1 MGENYRLG
9 LDLGTNSI
17 GWALL
22 RLDEHGVPCGL
33 LDFGAHI
40 FHDGRDPTSQQSLTA
55 DRRVARGARRRRDRY
70 LQRRRRL
77 QALLSDYG
85 LLPISKD
92 ERKALGRQDPYTLRA
107 RALDSRLKPYE
118 LGRTLF
124 HMNQRRG
131 FKSNRLAGEEDE
143 KERGKIAKHI
153 GKLREQIDPKT
164 PGRRTLGEWLHRRQA
179 RGEPVRFRPETAT
192 FYPTRDMYEQEFD
205 EIQRAQEQNQTLTP
219 GQWDA
224 LRTIIIHQRPLKPV
238 EVGRCTLDP
247 SEPRARKALPLAQ
260 EFRIY
265 QEVNNLRICE
275 PGQRK
280 ERPLRKDE
288 RETLI
293 QILLSGSDVQFS
305 SLAKKIGVDERTRI
319 NLASEKRKKLDGDAT
334 AKKLGNKNIFGR
346 RRWNELSGDF
356 GAREE
361 TRRLQNEIV
370 KALLDQNMSD
380 NELSA
385 TAQREWG
392 LDEEKASRLCRVR
405 LPQGTIH
412 LGETALG
419 KITPELAKGLRYDEA
434 VRRHYRDHFDFSEDG
449 QSSELPYY
457 GETLPR
463 YMMPVRE
470 GDGSHDEQY
479 HGRIGNPTVHIGL
492 NRLRKLVN
500 EIIACHGKPDSIV
513 IELARDLKNSLED
526 RKKIAKQQAEEKN
539 ANEERRKAITNAKV
553 QPTPLMMRKIRLWEE
568 QAVGAT
574 KQCTFCGGNISINQA
589 LSERTEIEHLLPFSR
604 TLDDSMANKVLAHI
618 ECNRRKGNRSPIEA
632 FGAEK
637 SGKYEYAGILERA
650 RSLPGNKAWRFNED
664 AMERYEWEERGF
676 LNRQLNE
683 TRYLSRVAREYM
695 TSICP
700 KEKVYVVTG
709 QLTAMLRGKWGI
721 TTGKLLGD
729 GQTADE
735 HSKNRNDHR
744 HHAVDALVIALT
756 SRSLLQRVATL
767 AGQNRE
773 EGIKRLLAN
782 FPKPWDGF
790 SHEELRRRLARVVVS
805 HRPEHGLAGQLHN
818 ATAYGMIDKVEE
830 GNGSFSND
838 KYQVVV
844 TKPLA
849 SAKPEPKLLDAVR
862 DAGLKKALKKLWDSV
877 DKNESGKPAEKW
889 KKFTERAANPGE
901 LGEFGFDGAKHGVWR
916 VRVTENLT
924 VHPLPRKGPYKAVK
938 PDSNAF
944 MDVFEMP
951 NGKWQ
956 AVTITRLAANAP
968 DFMERHNELRPHP
981 AARRIA
987 RLFIGDMVAITEND
1001 DRHICRIQKLSG
1013 QYVIL
1018 SPHNEANADQR
1029 SKDDD
1034 DPFKLTQKSVNVLR
1048 SLYFRKI
1055 HVDILGRIRDPG
1067 PRS

>member
-17 GWALL
+17 GWALV

-55 DRRVARGARRRRDRY
+55 DRRLARSARRRRDRY

-92 ERKALGRQDPYTLRA
+92 ERKALGRHDPYALRA
-107 RALDSRLKPYE
+107 RALDGPLKPYE

-131 FKSNRLAGEEDE
+131 FKSNRLSGEEDE
-143 KERGKIAKHI
+143 KERGKIAERI
-153 GKLREQIDPKT
+153 GKLREQIDSEA
-164 PGRRTLGEWLHRRQA
+164 PGRRTLGEWLHRRRAQDK
-179 RGEPVRFRPETAT
+179 PVRFRPETAI

-205 EIQRAQEQNQTLTP
+205 AIREAQEQNQTLTP
-219 GQWDA
+219 NQWDA
-224 LRTIIIHQRPLKPV
+224 LREIIIAQRPLKPV

-247 SEPRARKALPLAQ
+247 SEPRAHKALPLAQ

-280 ERPLRKDE
+280 ERPLREDE
-288 RETLI
+288 REILI
-293 QILLSGSDVQFS
+293 QILLSGSDVGFS
-305 SLAKKIGVDERTRI
+305 SLAKKIGVDEQTRI
-319 NLASEKRKKLDGDAT
+319 NLASEKRKRLDGDAT

-346 RRWNELSGDF
+346 RRWNQLSGNS

-361 TRRLQNEIV
+361 TRRRQNEIV
-370 KALLDQNMSD
+370 KALLDRNRND
-380 NELSA
+380 DELIA
-385 TAQREWG
+385 AAQREWG
-392 LDEEKASRLCRVR
+392 LDEEKAARLCHAR
-405 LPQGTIH
+405 LPQGTVH
-412 LGETALG
+412 LGETALNRV
-419 KITPELAKGLRYDEA
+419 TPELAKGLRYDEA
-434 VRRHYRDHFDFSEDG
+434 VQRHYRGHSDLSGDG

-457 GETLPR
+457 GEVLRR
-463 YMMPVRE
+463 YMMPVRK
-470 GDGSHDEQY
+470 GDGSPEEQS

-500 EIIACHGKPDSIV
+500 EIIARHGKPDSVV

-526 RKKIAKQQAEEKN
+526 RKEISRRQAEAQE
-539 ANEERRKAITNAKV
+539 ANEKRREVIAAAKV
-553 QPTPLMMRKIRLWEE
+553 QPTPLMMRKVRLWEE

-574 KQCTFCGGNISINQA
+574 KQCPFCGGNISINQA
-589 LSERTEIEHLLPFSR
+589 LSEKTEIEHLLPFSR
-604 TLDDSMANKVLAHI
+604 TLDDSMANKVLAHT

-632 FGAEK
+632 FGAEN
-637 SGKYEYAGILERA
+637 SGKYEYSRILERA
-650 RSLPGNKAWRFNED
+650 RNLPGNKAWRFNED
-664 AMERYEWEERGF
+664 AMERYEREERGF
-676 LNRQLNE
+676 LNRQLDE

-729 GQTADE
+729 GEIADE
-735 HSKNRNDHR
+735 RSKNRNDHR
-744 HHAVDALVIALT
+744 HHAIDALVIALT

-773 EGIKRLLAN
+773 AGIERLLAN

-790 SHEELRRRLARVVVS
+790 SHEEIRQRLARVVVS

-818 ATAYGMIDKVEE
+818 KTAYGMIDRIEE
-830 GNGSFSND
+830 GDGPFSND

-849 SAKPEPKLLDAVR
+849 STKPEPKLLDAVR
-862 DAGLKKALKKLWDSV
+862 DAALKEALKNLWDSV
-877 DKNESGKPAEKW
+877 DKTESGKPAEKW
-889 KKFTERAANPGE
+889 KKFTERAASPGE
-901 LGEFGFDGAKHGVWR
+901 LGKFGFSGAKHGVRR

-924 VHPLPRKGPYKAVK
+924 VHPLPRKGLYKAVK

-968 DFMERHNELRPHP
+968 DFQRRHNELRPHP

-987 RLFIGDMVAITEND
+987 RLFVGDMVATEGSNSTT
-1001 DRHICRIQKLSG
+1001 ICKIQQLSG
-1013 QYVIL
+1013 QLVVL
-1018 SPHNEANADQR
+1018 APHNESNTDKR
-1029 SKDDD
+1029 DRDGK
-1034 DPFKLTQKSVNVLR
+1034 DPFNYTRKRVNALR
-1048 SLYFRKI
+1048 RIGFRKI
-1055 HVDILGRIRDPG
+1055 RVDILGRIWDPG

>member
-107 RALDSRLKPYE
+107 RALDGPLKPYE

-124 HMNQRRG
+124 HLNQRRG
-131 FKSNRLAGEEDE
+131 FKSNRLSGEEDE
-143 KERGKIAKHI
+143 KERSKIAERI
-153 GKLREQIDPKT
+153 GKLREEIDPKT
-164 PGRRTLGEWLHRRQA
+164 PGRRTLGEWLHRRHA
-179 RGEPVRFRPETAT
+179 RRKPVRFRPESAT
-192 FYPTRDMYEQEFD
+192 FYPTREMYEEEFD
-205 EIQRAQEQNQTLTP
+205 AIREAQKQNPILTP
-219 GQWDA
+219 SQWDA

-247 SEPRARKALPLAQ
+247 SEPRAHKALPLAQ

-280 ERPLRKDE
+280 ERPLREDE
-288 RETLI
+288 REILI
-293 QILLSGSDVQFS
+293 QILLRGSDVQFS
-305 SLAKKIGVDERTRI
+305 SLAKKIGVDDQTRI

-346 RRWNELSGDF
+346 RRWNQLSGDSS
-356 GAREE
+356 AREE
-361 TRRLQNEIV
+361 TRRRQNEIV
-370 KALLDQNMSD
+370 KALLDQNRND
-380 NELSA
+380 NELIA

-392 LDEEKASRLCRVR
+392 LDEEEASMLCRAR
-405 LPQGTIH
+405 LPQGTVH
-412 LGETALG
+412 LGETALHRV
-419 KITPELAKGLRYDEA
+419 TPELARGLRYDEA
-434 VRRHYRDHFDFSEDG
+434 VRRHYRDHSDFSGDG

-457 GETLPR
+457 GKFLHR
-463 YMMPVRE
+463 YVVGGGKE
-470 GDGSHDEQY
+470 GDEAAR

-492 NRLRKLVN
+492 NRVRKLVN
-500 EIIACHGKPDSIV
+500 ELIALHGKPDSIV

-526 RKKIAKQQAEEKN
+526 RKEISKRQAEAQK
-539 ANEERRKAITNAKV
+539 ANEERKKAITDAKV
-553 QPTPLMMRKIRLWEE
+553 QPTPLMIRKIRLWEE

-574 KQCTFCGGNISINQA
+574 KQCPFCGGNISVNQA
-589 LSERTEIEHLLPFSR
+589 LSEKTEIEHLLPFSR

-632 FGAEK
+632 FGTEK

-664 AMERYEWEERGF
+664 AMERYEREERGF

-695 TSICP
+695 TSVCP

-735 HSKNRNDHR
+735 RSKNRNDHR

-767 AGQNRE
+767 AGKNRE
-773 EGIKRLLAN
+773 AGIERLLAN
-782 FPKPWDGF
+782 FPRPWDGF
-790 SHEELRRRLARVVVS
+790 SHEEIRQRLARVVVS

-818 ATAYGMIDKVEE
+818 ATAYGMIGRIEE
-830 GNGSFSND
+830 GKGPFSND

-849 SAKPEPKLLDAVR
+849 STKPKPKLLDAVR
-862 DAGLKKALKKLWDSV
+862 DAGLKAALKELWDSV
-877 DKNESGKPAEKW
+877 EETESGTPAEKW
-889 KKFTERAANPGE
+889 KKFTERAASPGE
-901 LGEFGFDGAKHGVWR
+901 LRNFGFGGARHGVRR
-916 VRVTENLT
+916 VRVIENLT
-924 VHPLPRKGPYKAVK
+924 IHPLPKKGPYKAVK

-968 DFMERHNELRPHP
+968 DFKERHNELKPHP
-981 AARRIA
+981 AARRIT
-987 RLFIGDMVAITEND
+987 RLFKGDMVAIEENGETVV
-1001 DRHICRIQKLSG
+1001 CRVQQFSKHHVRLA
-1013 QYVIL
+1013 
-1018 SPHNEANADQR
+1018 PHNEANA
-1029 SKDDD
+1029 
-1034 DPFKLTQKSVNVLR
+1034 KLIQKSVNVLR
-1048 SLYFRKI
+1048 IHCFRKI
-1055 HVDILGRIRDPG
+1055 HVDILGRIRDTG

>member
-22 RLDEHGVPCGL
+22 RLDGEGEPCDL

-55 DRRVARGARRRRDRY
+55 DRRLARGARRRRDRY

-85 LLPISKD
+85 LLPISRD
-92 ERKALGRQDPYTLRA
+92 ERKALGRHDPYTLRA
-107 RALDSRLKPYE
+107 RALDGPLKPYE

-131 FKSNRLAGEEDE
+131 FKSNRLSGEEDE
-143 KERGKIAKHI
+143 KERGEIAKRI
-153 GKLREQIDPKT
+153 GKLREQIDPET
-164 PGRRTLGEWLHRRQA
+164 PGRRTLGERLHRRHA
-179 RGEPVRFRPETAT
+179 RGKPVRFRPEWAI
-192 FYPTRDMYEQEFD
+192 FYPTRDMYEQEFN
-205 EIQRAQEQNQTLTP
+205 EIRRAQEQNQTLTP
-219 GQWDA
+219 NQWDA
-224 LRTIIIHQRPLKPV
+224 LREIIIDQRDLKPV

-247 SEPRARKALPLAQ
+247 SEPRAHKALPLAQ

-280 ERPLRKDE
+280 ERPLRENE

-305 SLAKKIGVDERTRI
+305 SLAKKIGVDEQTRI

-346 RRWNELSGDF
+346 RRWNEFSGESY
-356 GAREE
+356 AREE
-361 TRRLQNEIV
+361 TRRRQNEIV
-370 KALLDQNMSD
+370 KALLDQNRND
-380 NELSA
+380 DELIA
-385 TAQREWG
+385 TAQSEWG
-392 LDEEKASRLCRVR
+392 LNAGEASRLCHAR

-412 LGETALG
+412 LGETALNRV
-419 KITPELAKGLRYDEA
+419 TPELAKGLRYDEA
-434 VRRHYRDHFDFSEDG
+434 VRRHYPHHSDLSGDG

-457 GETLPR
+457 GKFLPR
-463 YMMPVRE
+463 YVVGGGKE
-470 GDGSHDEQY
+470 GDEAAR

-500 EIIACHGKPDSIV
+500 EIIARHGKPDSIV

-526 RKKIAKQQAEEKN
+526 RKEISKRQAEAQE
-539 ANEERRKAITNAKV
+539 ANERRREAIVAVKA

-568 QAVGAT
+568 QAVGTT
-574 KQCTFCGGNISINQA
+574 KQCPFCGGNISINQA

-604 TLDDSMANKVLAHI
+604 TLDDSVANKVLAHT

-650 RSLPGNKAWRFNED
+650 RRLPGNKAWRFNED
-664 AMERYEWEERGF
+664 AMERYEREERGF

-729 GQTADE
+729 GETADA
-735 HSKNRNDHR
+735 HSKNRNDYR
-744 HHAVDALVIALT
+744 HHAIDALVIALT

-773 EGIKRLLAN
+773 AGIERLLAN

-790 SHEELRRRLARVVVS
+790 SHEELRQRLSRVVVS

-818 ATAYGMIDKVEE
+818 ATAYGMIRRIEE
-830 GNGSFSND
+830 GKGPFSND
-838 KYQVVV
+838 KYQVVMK
-844 TKPLA
+844 KPLA
-849 SAKPEPKLLDAVR
+849 STKPQPKLLDAVR
-862 DAGLKKALKKLWDSV
+862 DSGLKEALKELWISV
-877 DKNESGKPAEKW
+877 EKTESGTPAEKW
-889 KKFTERAANPGE
+889 KKFIERAASPGE
-901 LGEFGFDGAKHGVWR
+901 LGNFGFSGAKHGVRR

-924 VHPLPRKGPYKAVK
+924 VHPLPKKGLYKAVK

-968 DFMERHNELRPHP
+968 DFQRRHNELKPHP

-987 RLFIGDMVAITEND
+987 RLFVGDMVAIVEHG
-1001 DRHICRIQKLSG
+1001 DRYIYRIQRLSG
-1013 QYVIL
+1013 QQVSL

-1029 SKDDD
+1029 SRDRN
-1034 DPFKLTQKSVNVLR
+1034 DPFKFTRKMVNVLR
-1048 SLYFRKI
+1048 NLRFRKI
-1055 HVDILGRIRDPG
+1055 HVDILGRVRDSG
-1067 PRS
+1067 PRN

>member
-55 DRRVARGARRRRDRY
+55 DRRVARGARRRHGRY

-85 LLPISKD
+85 LLPISRD
-92 ERKALGRQDPYTLRA
+92 DRKSLGRQDPYTLRA
-107 RALDSRLKPYE
+107 RALDGPLRPYE

-143 KERGKIAKHI
+143 KERGETAKRI
-153 GKLREQIDPKT
+153 GRLREEIDPKT
-164 PGRRTLGEWLHRRQA
+164 PGKRTLGEWLHRRHA
-179 RGEPVRFRPETAT
+179 RGKTVRFRPESAD

-205 EIQRAQEQNQTLTP
+205 AIRKVQEPRQALTP
-219 GQWDA
+219 GQWDE
-224 LRTIIIHQRPLKPV
+224 LRTIIIAQRPLKPV

-247 SEPRARKALPLAQ
+247 SEPRAHKALPLAQ

-275 PGQRK
+275 PEQRK
-280 ERPLRKDE
+280 ERPLRDGE

-293 QILLSGSDVQFS
+293 QILLRGSDVQFS
-305 SLAKKIGVDERTRI
+305 GLAKKIGVDERTRI
-319 NLASEKRKKLDGDAT
+319 NLASEKRKRLDGDAT
-334 AKKLGNKNIFGR
+334 AKKLRNKNLFGK
-346 RRWNELSGDF
+346 RWNQLPGEF
-356 GAREE
+356 
-361 TRRLQNEIV
+361 QNNIV
-370 KALLDQNMSD
+370 KALL
-380 NELSA
+380 NEQRDDDELTA
-385 TAQREWG
+385 TAEHEWG
-392 LDEEKASRLCRVR
+392 LDEEAAFGLCRVR
-405 LPQGTIH
+405 LPQGTVH
-412 LGETALG
+412 LGETALR

-434 VRRHYRDHFDFSEDG
+434 VRRHYRGHSDFSGDG

-457 GETLPR
+457 GKALDR
-463 YMMPVRE
+463 YVIGGGRE
-470 GDGSHDEQY
+470 GDEAARY
-479 HGRIGNPTVHIGL
+479 GRIGNPTVHIGL

-500 EIIACHGKPDSIV
+500 ELIARHGKPNSIV

-526 RKKIAKQQAEEKN
+526 RKEIAKRQADAQK
-539 ANEERRKAITNAKV
+539 ANEDRRKAIKAVNV

-568 QAVGAT
+568 QAVNAT
-574 KQCTFCGGNISINQA
+574 KQCPFCGGNISINQA
-589 LSERTEIEHLLPFSR
+589 LSEKTEIEHLLPFSR
-604 TLDDSMANKVLAHI
+604 TLDDSMANKVLAHT
-618 ECNRRKGNRSPIEA
+618 ECNRRKGNRSPSEA
-632 FGAEK
+632 FGAEN

-650 RSLPGNKAWRFNED
+650 RRLPGNKAWRFNED
-664 AMERYEWEERGF
+664 AMERYEREERGF

-721 TTGKLLGD
+721 TTGKLLG
-729 GQTADE
+729 GGETADE
-735 HSKNRNDHR
+735 RSKNRNDHR
-744 HHAVDALVIALT
+744 HHAIDALVIALT

-773 EGIKRLLAN
+773 AGIERLLAN

-790 SHEELRRRLARVVVS
+790 SHEEIRQRLSRVVVS

-818 ATAYGMIDKVEE
+818 ETAYGMIGRIEE
-830 GNGSFSND
+830 GDGPFSND

-849 SAKPEPKLLDAVR
+849 STKPQPKLLDAVR
-862 DAGLKKALKKLWDSV
+862 DTSLKEALKELWAFVEKTED
-877 DKNESGKPAEKW
+877 GKPAEKW
-889 KKFTERAANPGE
+889 KKFTERAAIPGE
-901 LGEFGFDGAKHGVWR
+901 LAKFGFHGAKHGVRR
-916 VRVTENLT
+916 VRVVENLT
-924 VHPLPRKGPYKAVK
+924 VHPLPRKGLYKAVK

-968 DFMERHNELRPHP
+968 DFKERHNELKPHP

-987 RLFIGDMVAITEND
+987 RLFIGDMVAVMENG
-1001 DRHICRIQKLSG
+1001 DRHIYRIQQISG
-1013 QYVIL
+1013 QRMWL

-1029 SKDDD
+1029 NRDGD
-1034 DPFKLTQKSVNVLR
+1034 DPFKLTAKRVNVLR
-1048 SLYFRKI
+1048 KHGFRKI
-1055 HVDILGRIRDPG
+1055 HVSILGKVRDSG

>member
-55 DRRVARGARRRRDRY
+55 DRRVARSARRRRDRY
-70 LQRRRRL
+70 LQRRRLL
-77 QALLSDYG
+77 QALLLDYG
-85 LLPISKD
+85 LLPISRD
-92 ERKALGRQDPYTLRA
+92 ERKDLGRQDPYTLRA
-107 RALDSRLKPYE
+107 RALDGPLEPYE

-131 FKSNRLAGEEDE
+131 FKSNRLSGEEDE
-143 KERGKIAKHI
+143 KERGKIAERI
-153 GKLREQIDPKT
+153 GKLREEIDPGT
-164 PGRRTLGEWLHRRQA
+164 PGRRTLGEWLHRRHA
-179 RGEPVRFRPETAT
+179 RHKPVRFRPESAT
-192 FYPTRDMYEQEFD
+192 FYPTREMYEEEFD
-205 EIQRAQEQNQTLTP
+205 AIRKMQEQNQTLTP
-219 GQWDA
+219 SQWDA

-238 EVGRCTLDP
+238 EVGRCSLDP
-247 SEPRARKALPLAQ
+247 SEPRAHKALPLAQ

-280 ERPLRKDE
+280 ERPLREDE
-288 RETLI
+288 RETLV
-293 QILLSGSDVQFS
+293 QILLGGTDVQFS

-346 RRWNELSGDF
+346 RRWNQLSGES
-356 GAREE
+356 GVRED
-361 TRRLQNEIV
+361 TRHRQNEIV
-370 KALLDQNMSD
+370 KALLDQNRND
-380 NELSA
+380 DELIA
-385 TAQREWG
+385 TARREWG
-392 LDEEKASRLCRVR
+392 LDEEAASGLCRVR
-405 LPQGTIH
+405 LPQGTVH
-412 LGETALG
+412 LGETALRRV
-419 KITPELAKGLRYDEA
+419 TPELARGLRYDEA
-434 VRRHYRDHFDFSEDG
+434 VRLHYPHHSDLSGDG

-457 GETLPR
+457 GKFLPR
-463 YMMPVRE
+463 YVVGGGKE
-470 GDGSHDEQY
+470 GDEAAR

-492 NRLRKLVN
+492 NRVRKLVN
-500 EIIACHGKPDSIV
+500 ELIGVHGKPDSIV

-526 RKKIAKQQAEEKN
+526 RKEISKRQAEAQE
-539 ANEERRKAITNAKV
+539 ANEEREKTITGAKV

-568 QAVGAT
+568 QAVGST
-574 KQCTFCGGNISINQA
+574 KQCPFCGGNISINQA
-589 LSERTEIEHLLPFSR
+589 LSEKTEIEHLLPFSK
-604 TLDDSMANKVLAHI
+604 TLDDSMANKVLAHT

-650 RSLPGNKAWRFNED
+650 RRLPGNKAWRFNED
-664 AMERYEWEERGF
+664 AMERYEREERGF

-683 TRYLSRVAREYM
+683 TRYISRVAREYM

-729 GQTADE
+729 GDIADE
-735 HSKNRNDHR
+735 RSKNRNDHR

-773 EGIKRLLAN
+773 AGIERLLAN
-782 FPKPWDGF
+782 FPKPWEGF
-790 SHEELRRRLARVVVS
+790 SHEEIRQRLARVVVS

-818 ATAYGMIDKVEE
+818 ATAYGMIRRLEE
-830 GNGSFSND
+830 GKEPFSND

-849 SAKPEPKLLDAVR
+849 SPKPQPKLLDAVR
-862 DAGLKKALKKLWDSV
+862 DDGLKKALNKLWNSV
-877 DKNESGKPAEKW
+877 DKTESGKPAEKW
-889 KKFTERAANPGE
+889 KKFTKRAASPGE
-901 LGEFGFDGAKHGVWR
+901 LGKFGFSGAKHGVRR

-924 VHPLPRKGPYKAVK
+924 VHPLPRKGLYKAVK

-968 DFMERHNELRPHP
+968 DFQRRHNKLRPHP

-987 RLFIGDMVAITEND
+987 RLFAGDMVAITENGEGN
-1001 DRHICRIQKLSG
+1001 IYRIQKLSG
-1013 QYVIL
+1013 QQVIFA
-1018 SPHNEANADQR
+1018 PHNEANADQR
-1029 SKDDD
+1029 NRDGD
-1034 DPFKLTQKSVNVLR
+1034 DPFKLTGKSVNALR
-1048 SLYFRKI
+1048 SLGFRKI
-1055 HVDILGRIRDPG
+1055 HVDILGRVRDPG

>member
-1 MGENYRLG
+1 M
-9 LDLGTNSI
+9 
-17 GWALL
+17 
-22 RLDEHGVPCGL
+22 
-33 LDFGAHI
+33 
-40 FHDGRDPTSQQSLTA
+40 
-55 DRRVARGARRRRDRY
+55 
-70 LQRRRRL
+70 
-77 QALLSDYG
+77 
-85 LLPISKD
+85 
-92 ERKALGRQDPYTLRA
+92 
-107 RALDSRLKPYE
+107 
-118 LGRTLF
+118 
-124 HMNQRRG
+124 
-131 FKSNRLAGEEDE
+131 
-143 KERGKIAKHI
+143 
-153 GKLREQIDPKT
+153 
-164 PGRRTLGEWLHRRQA
+164 
-179 RGEPVRFRPETAT
+179 
-192 FYPTRDMYEQEFD
+192 
-205 EIQRAQEQNQTLTP
+205 
-219 GQWDA
+219 
-224 LRTIIIHQRPLKPV
+224 
-238 EVGRCTLDP
+238 
-247 SEPRARKALPLAQ
+247 
-260 EFRIY
+260 
-265 QEVNNLRICE
+265 
-275 PGQRK
+275 
-280 ERPLRKDE
+280 
-288 RETLI
+288 
-293 QILLSGSDVQFS
+293 
-305 SLAKKIGVDERTRI
+305 
-319 NLASEKRKKLDGDAT
+319 
-334 AKKLGNKNIFGR
+334 
-346 RRWNELSGDF
+346 
-356 GAREE
+356 
-361 TRRLQNEIV
+361 
-370 KALLDQNMSD
+370 
-380 NELSA
+380 
-385 TAQREWG
+385 
-392 LDEEKASRLCRVR
+392 
-405 LPQGTIH
+405 
-412 LGETALG
+412 GETALNRV
-419 KITPELAKGLRYDEA
+419 TPELARGLRYDEA
-434 VRRHYRDHFDFSEDG
+434 VRLHYPHHSDLSGDG

-457 GETLPR
+457 GNVLHR
-463 YMMPVRE
+463 YVVGGGKE
-470 GDGSHDEQY
+470 GDEAAR

-500 EIIACHGKPDSIV
+500 ELIALHGKPESIV

-526 RKKIAKQQAEEKN
+526 RKEIAKRQADAQK
-539 ANEERRKAITNAKV
+539 ANENREKTITDAKV

-574 KQCTFCGGNISINQA
+574 KQCPFCGGKISINQA
-589 LSERTEIEHLLPFSR
+589 LSEKTEIEHLLPFSR
-604 TLDDSMANKVLAHI
+604 TLDDSMANKVLAHT

-664 AMERYEWEERGF
+664 AMERYEREERGF

-729 GQTADE
+729 GQPADE

-968 DFMERHNELRPHP
+968 NFKERHNELKPHSD
-981 AARRIA
+981 ARRIA
-987 RLFIGDMVAITEND
+987 RLFVGDMVATSENG
-1001 DRHICRIQKLSG
+1001 DRHIYKIQRLSG
-1013 QYVIL
+1013 QEVVL

-1029 SKDDD
+1029 NRDRM
-1034 DPFKLTQKSVNVLR
+1034 FKFTRMRVNVLR
-1048 SLYFRKI
+1048 RHCFRKI
-1055 HVDILGRIRDPG
+1055 HVDILGRVRDPG

>member
-22 RLDEHGVPCGL
+22 RLDGEGEPCGL
-33 LDFGAHI
+33 LDFGAHT

-55 DRRVARGARRRRDRY
+55 DRRLARGERRRRDRY
-70 LQRRRRL
+70 LQRRRQL

-85 LLPISKD
+85 LLPISRD
-92 ERKALGRQDPYTLRA
+92 ERKDLGRHNPYTLRA
-107 RALDSRLKPYE
+107 RALDGPLKPHE

-131 FKSNRLAGEEDE
+131 FKSNRLSGEEDE
-143 KERGKIAKHI
+143 KERGKIAERI
-153 GKLREQIDPKT
+153 GKLREQIDPET
-164 PGRRTLGEWLHRRQA
+164 PGKRTLGEWLHRRHA
-179 RGEPVRFRPETAT
+179 RGKPVRFRPESAI

-205 EIQRAQEQNQTLTP
+205 AIRGAQEQNQTLTP
-219 GQWDA
+219 SQWDA
-224 LRTIIIHQRPLKPV
+224 LREIIIAQRPLKPV

-247 SEPRARKALPLAQ
+247 SEPRERKALPLAQ

-280 ERPLRKDE
+280 ERPLQEDE

-305 SLAKKIGVDERTRI
+305 SLAKKIGVDEQTRI
-319 NLASEKRKKLDGDAT
+319 NLASEKRKKLDGNAT
-334 AKKLGNKNIFGR
+334 AKRLRKKDLFGK
-346 RRWNELSGDF
+346 RWNELPGEF
-356 GAREE
+356 
-361 TRRLQNEIV
+361 QNNIV
-370 KALLDQNMSD
+370 KALL
-380 NELSA
+380 NEQRDDDELIT
-385 TAQREWG
+385 TAQREWN
-392 LDEEKASRLCRVR
+392 LDKETAQKLSHTR
-405 LPQGTIH
+405 LPQGTVH
-412 LGETALG
+412 LGETALS

-434 VRRHYRDHFDFSEDG
+434 VRRHYPHHSDLSGDG

-457 GETLPR
+457 GKILQR
-463 YMMPVRE
+463 YVVGGGKE
-470 GDGSHDEQY
+470 GDEAAR

-500 EIIACHGKPDSIV
+500 EIITHYGKPDSIV

-526 RKKIAKQQAEEKN
+526 RKEIAKRQAEAQE
-539 ANEERRKAITNAKV
+539 ANEKRSEAITAANV
-553 QPTPLMMRKIRLWEE
+553 QPTPLMMRKVRLWEE

-574 KQCTFCGGNISINQA
+574 KQCPFCGGNISINQA

-604 TLDDSMANKVLAHI
+604 TLDDSMANKVLAHT

-632 FGAEK
+632 FGAEE

-650 RSLPGNKAWRFNED
+650 RGLPGNKAWRFNED
-664 AMERYEWEERGF
+664 AMERYEREERGF

-700 KEKVYVVTG
+700 KESVYVVTG

-721 TTGKLLGD
+721 TTGKLLGN
-729 GQTADE
+729 GEIVDE
-735 HSKNRNDHR
+735 RSKNRNDHR

-773 EGIKRLLAN
+773 AGIERLLAN

-790 SHEELRRRLARVVVS
+790 SHEEIRQRLARVVVS

-818 ATAYGMIDKVEE
+818 ATAYGMIRRIEE
-830 GNGSFSND
+830 GKGPFAND

-849 SAKPEPKLLDAVR
+849 STKPEPKLLDAIR
-862 DAGLKKALKKLWDSV
+862 DPGLKEALKELWESV
-877 DKNESGKPAEKW
+877 ERTKDGTPAEKW
-889 KKFTERAANPGE
+889 KEFAKRATRPGE
-901 LGEFGFDGAKHGVWR
+901 LEDFGFRGAKHGVRR

-924 VHPLPRKGPYKAVK
+924 VHPLPRKGLYKAVK

-968 DFMERHNELRPHP
+968 DFQMRHNELKPHP
-981 AARRIA
+981 AARRIT
-987 RLFIGDMVAITEND
+987 RLFVGDMVAISEGGN
-1001 DRHICRIQKLSG
+1001 RHIYRIQILSG
-1013 QYVIL
+1013 QRMWL

-1029 SKDDD
+1029 NRDGK

-1048 SLYFRKI
+1048 TLCFRKI
-1055 HVDILGRIRDPG
+1055 HVDILGRVRDPG
-1067 PRS
+1067 PRG